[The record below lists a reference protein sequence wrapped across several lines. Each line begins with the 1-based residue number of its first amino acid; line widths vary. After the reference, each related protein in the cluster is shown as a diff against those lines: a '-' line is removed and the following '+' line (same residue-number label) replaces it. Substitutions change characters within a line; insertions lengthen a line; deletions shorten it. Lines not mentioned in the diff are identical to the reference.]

1 MHKRVSKE
9 KQCNGKELAHFFHLQ
24 DIVNVLRLVPKDFEK
39 SSSTETTS
47 RLFSKE
53 EYLHDFEK
61 DIVNAKSKIIITAP
75 YLSKTETLTF
85 VLLTAKKI
93 AEGVTIIVYVKKAS
107 DETKNNK
114 LKACIQL
121 LENIGI
127 RVEEKDDLSQKI
139 AIIDEKVLWYG
150 NINYLGY
157 TEMEECCMRIEDAKI
172 ASEIEGKW

>member
-1 MHKRVSKE
+1 M
-9 KQCNGKELAHFFHLQ
+9 
-24 DIVNVLRLVPKDFEK
+24 
-39 SSSTETTS
+39 
-47 RLFSKE
+47 
-53 EYLHDFEK
+53 
-61 DIVNAKSKIIITAP
+61 NAKSKIIITAP

-172 ASEIEGKW
+172 ASEIEGEVES

>member
-1 MHKRVSKE
+1 MKKYCFHYYLFKRAT
-9 KQCNGKELAHFFHLQ
+9 QLAQ
-24 DIVNVLRLVPKDFEK
+24 K
-39 SSSTETTS
+39 SSS
-47 RLFSKE
+47 
-53 EYLHDFEK
+53 
-61 DIVNAKSKIIITAP
+61 
-75 YLSKTETLTF
+75 
-85 VLLTAKKI
+85 
-93 AEGVTIIVYVKKAS
+93 
-107 DETKNNK
+107 KNNK